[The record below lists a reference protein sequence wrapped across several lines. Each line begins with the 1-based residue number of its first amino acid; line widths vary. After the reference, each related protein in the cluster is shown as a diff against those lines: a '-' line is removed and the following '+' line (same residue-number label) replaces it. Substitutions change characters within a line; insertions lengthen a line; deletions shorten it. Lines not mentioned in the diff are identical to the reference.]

1 MSKSES
7 DYRTRHVAAPGK
19 KDDFRKIDPNQDG
32 GLDSKAAV
40 ANRLAECRERMRSL
54 QAALYA
60 ERKRAVLV
68 CLQGMDGAG
77 KDSVINNVFSAINPM
92 GCRVTSFKAPTE
104 LERAHDFLWRH
115 HQAAPE
121 AGMVA
126 LFNRS
131 HYEAV
136 VVERV
141 EKIIDVET
149 CKARFVEINDFER
162 MLSNAG
168 TTVIK
173 FYLHISKDEQLTR
186 FKARLDDPLK
196 LWKISAAD
204 FEQRSGMTIW
214 LHMPTPS
221 PTPAP
226 RPHRG
231 TSSRPI
237 ANGIAISSSVRSS
250 PGRSKISPSHRLSQR
265 PTSTNCANTSST
277 PNMPRRAE
285 PRPAARFEAVV
296 RIRFK

>member
-1 MSKSES
+1 
-7 DYRTRHVAAPGK
+7 
-19 KDDFRKIDPNQDG
+19 
-32 GLDSKAAV
+32 
-40 ANRLAECRERMRSL
+40 MRSL

-204 FEQRSGMTIW
+204 FEQRAKWDDNLAAYADAVAHTSTATAPWYIIPSNRKWYRDLVISEIVTGTLENLAI
-214 LHMPTPS
+214 TP
-221 PTPAP
+221 P
-226 RPHRG
+226 
-231 TSSRPI
+231 
-237 ANGIAISSSVRSS
+237 
-250 PGRSKISPSHRLSQR
+250 K
-265 PTSTNCANTSST
+265 PTSDIDKL
-277 PNMPRRAE
+277 RQYLKHAE
-285 PRPAARFEAVV
+285 HAA
-296 RIRFK
+296 KG